1 MLFLIERIHRRGIMS
16 KDLER
21 FSATLSYIEDHL
33 FEAISLKQL
42 AKWALLSEYTF
53 HRFFTYLTGYSFSNY
68 LRNRRLSEAVE
79 LLRKDLSIDE
89 ISERCGYANRSAFN
103 RAFSKFHGIAPSQA
117 KDTKAAIN
125 FFPPIRLDIQING
138 GKTLNYHIE
147 QLPRFKIVGK
157 MAAYPLE
164 TELFKN
170 TANQWEHFF
179 MDQELRKFAESDA
192 IRKNF
197 FGLKREPYFAIAN
210 PIKPQSGYLNYF
222 TGFVLN
228 QNDSSKYLTLE
239 IPKQTY
245 AVFVSDPYDYRKSEN
260 VSNTYFQLQQQIFNT
275 WLPQTEYKKDEGPEL
290 ETYLSLEDQA
300 CLEIWLP
307 IKKMK

>member
-1 MLFLIERIHRRGIMS
+1 MS

-21 FSATLSYIEDHL
+21 FSSTLAYIENHL

-42 AKWALLSEYTF
+42 AKQALLSEYTF

-68 LRNRRLSEAVE
+68 LRYRRLSEAVE
-79 LLRKDLSIDE
+79 LLRKGIPIDE

-117 KDTKAAIN
+117 KDIEAAVN

-138 GKTLNYHIE
+138 GKMLNYHIE
-147 QLPRFKIVGK
+147 QLPSFTIVGK
-157 MAAYPLE
+157 MAAYQLE
-164 TELFKN
+164 DDLFRN
-170 TANQWEHFF
+170 TGKHWESFF
-179 MDQELRKFAESDA
+179 MDQELRTFAESDA
-192 IRKNF
+192 TRKSF
-197 FGLKREPYFAIAN
+197 FGLRRAPYFAVAN
-210 PIKPQSGYLNYF
+210 PAKPQSGYLNYF

-228 QNDSSKYLTLE
+228 QKTTSSYLTLE

-245 AVFVSDPYDYRKSEN
+245 AVFVSDPYDYRKTEN
-260 VSNTYFQLQQQIFNT
+260 VSNAYYQLQQQIFNT
-275 WLPQTEYKKDEGPEL
+275 WLPQTEYQKIDGPEL
-290 ETYLSLEDQA
+290 ETYLTLGDSA

-307 IKKMK
+307 IKK